1 MRSDGD
7 FMKKKKIQKRPM
19 PIRQRLTDNT
29 GRQVAV
35 SAAAATAQWCHPGR
49 PQFSDP
55 TGAMNTTAD
64 VEPSRGPVKD
74 VIKRLTTS
82 RGIGSLVPLSSSS
95 SFAFTVSWATCSGTW
110 SKVVCLHSSVGRSP
124 LCHKSAVL
132 LDRRANG
139 GHRWRD
145 LRAGHRGG

>member
-7 FMKKKKIQKRPM
+7 FVKKKKIQKRAT
-19 PIRQRLTDNT
+19 RQRLTDNT

-64 VEPSRGPVKD
+64 VEPSRGPVED

-95 SFAFTVSWATCSGTW
+95 SSFVFTVSWTTCSGTW
-110 SKVVCLHSSVGRSP
+110 SEVVCLHSSVCRSP
-124 LCHKSAVL
+124 LYRKSTVL
-132 LDRRANG
+132 LDLRANG
-139 GHRWRD
+139 GHR
-145 LRAGHRGG
+145 